1 MGNQA
6 CRSFQPGA
14 GLPAE
19 RARVEPA
26 GGPGSI
32 VASRARESG
41 PTPRRTGQDE
51 ADYCRA
57 RAEAEARRG
66 DEAAHPAARA
76 AHLEMATLY
85 RARALGAVQAVVP
98 EIQDWT
104 SEGGRWL
111 AEG

>member
-1 MGNQA
+1 MDNHA
-6 CRSFQPGA
+6 YRSFEPGA
-14 GLPAE
+14 GLPAGP
-19 RARVEPA
+19 ARVEPA

-32 VASRARESG
+32 VARRDRDSG
-41 PTPRRTGQDE
+41 PAPLRTGEDE

-66 DEAAHPAARA
+66 DEASHPAARA
-76 AHLEMATLY
+76 AHLELATLY
-85 RARALGAVQAVVP
+85 RARALGAVQAGIP

-111 AEG
+111 AEE

>member
-6 CRSFQPGA
+6 YRSFEPAA
-14 GLPAE
+14 GLPTE
-19 RARVEPA
+19 PTRVGPA
-26 GGPGSI
+26 SGTNPV
-32 VASRARESG
+32 VASRDRESG
-41 PTPRRTGQDE
+41 PTPWRTGQGE

-76 AHLEMATLY
+76 AHLEMAALY
-85 RARALGAVQAVVP
+85 RERALGAAQAGIA
-98 EIQDWT
+98 EIQDWM

-111 AEG
+111 EG